1 MRAKDFLGENYPP
14 TPVSKKDAA
23 LSKQAKHLKMKS
35 MLAPRPVATMVGA
48 NKGFMDTMSQTKQDA
63 DTLSKAAGIDPNL
76 TRNAVAKTMQNAQP
90 SARLKAK
97 FGKPTNEHLSNDS
110 AVKPNAKFGP
120 NSQKVVGEKK
130 RKRQTGKKTH
140 LDMSKK

>member
-23 LSKQAKHLKMKS
+23 LAKQAKHLKMKS

-48 NKGFMDTMSQTKQDA
+48 NKGFMDTMAQTKQDA

-76 TRNAVAKTMQNAQP
+76 TRNAVANTMQNAQP
-90 SARLKAK
+90 NARLRAK
-97 FGKPTNEHLSNDS
+97 FGKPQNEHLFNDS
-110 AVKPNAKFGP
+110 SKPNAKFGP
-120 NSQKVVGEKK
+120 IQKKSLGEKK
-130 RKRQTGKKTH
+130 RKRQTGKTH